1 MKKLLVCCVIIMSQI
16 LTASASAND
25 FLKTEAMLILM
36 AGVSA
41 KQPEAAA
48 VIDALAMLS
57 IPNAP
62 EYKTEWER
70 TVAYI
75 GLGALALYNYDA
87 EDEGRSEEQIF
98 NTNLVVFN
106 IILAGQLFGLSD
118 DSSSANER
126 GQPNSIF
133 NFQLSPNGRPRAS
146 WQYSFD

>member
-1 MKKLLVCCVIIMSQI
+1 MKKLLICCVIIISQ
-16 LTASASAND
+16 LMTANVSAND
-25 FLKTEAMLILM
+25 FLKTEAMLVLM
-36 AGVSA
+36 AGISA

-62 EYKTEWER
+62 EYKTAWEQ

-87 EDEGRSEEQIF
+87 EDEGRSEEEIF

-118 DSSSANER
+118 DSSSLIER
-126 GQPNSIF
+126 QQSSSTF
-133 NFQLSPNGRPRAS
+133 NFQLSPHGLPRAS

>member
-1 MKKLLVCCVIIMSQI
+1 
-16 LTASASAND
+16 
-25 FLKTEAMLILM
+25 MLILM

-48 VIDALAMLS
+48 VVDTLALLA

-62 EYKTEWER
+62 EYKSEWER
-70 TVAYI
+70 TIAYI

-106 IILAGQLFGLSD
+106 IILARQLFGPGD
-118 DSSSANER
+118 DQSSLTDRE
-126 GQPNSIF
+126 QPASIF
-133 NFQLSPNGRPRAS
+133 SFQLSPGGGPKAS

>member
-1 MKKLLVCCVIIMSQI
+1 MLV
-16 LTASASAND
+16 
-25 FLKTEAMLILM
+25 LM

-48 VIDALAMLS
+48 VIDLLALLS

-87 EDEGRSEEQIF
+87 EDEGRSEEKIF
-98 NTNLVVFN
+98 TTNLVVFN

-118 DSSSANER
+118 DSSSLIER
-126 GQPNSIF
+126 EEPASIF
-133 NFQLSPNGRPRAS
+133 SFQLSPGGGPRAS

>member
-1 MKKLLVCCVIIMSQI
+1 MKKLLICCAIIMSQL
-16 LTASASAND
+16 LTASASANN
-25 FLKTEAMLILM
+25 FLKTEAMLVLM

-48 VIDALAMLS
+48 VIDLLALLS

-87 EDEGRSEEQIF
+87 EDEGRSEEKIF
-98 NTNLVVFN
+98 TTNLVVFN

-118 DSSSANER
+118 DSSSLIER
-126 GQPNSIF
+126 EEPASIF
-133 NFQLSPNGRPRAS
+133 SFQLSPGGGPRAS